1 MAQAFTE
8 KMRTSSYFITRSL
21 DAKQGLDLGLVIRI
35 RYLDFI
41 GKPVGVVFALNYTFI
56 SLHWVFVKI
65 VRSLFPP
72 H

>member
-1 MAQAFTE
+1 ME

-41 GKPVGVVFALNYTFI
+41 GKPVGTFLCRFCFKRYLYFFALGF
-56 SLHWVFVKI
+56 L
-65 VRSLFPP
+65 
-72 H
+72 